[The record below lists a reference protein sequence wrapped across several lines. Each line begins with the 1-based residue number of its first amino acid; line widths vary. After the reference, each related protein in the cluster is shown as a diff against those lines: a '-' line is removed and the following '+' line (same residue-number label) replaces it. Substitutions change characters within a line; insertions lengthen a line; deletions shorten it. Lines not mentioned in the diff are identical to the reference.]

1 MKKTVFIIPG
11 FRHGPGTKAYKE
23 IAVILREEGYFPV
36 LSGISWKKRTVS
48 ENAILFLKE
57 FTRMKRKKKYILGF
71 SFGAMV
77 ALLASTKVR
86 SSGLILCSLS
96 PFFREDIAKVQ
107 TNLMSAVMAERYQ
120 DFAQLQ
126 SAVLAKRIKTKQ
138 VHMLYGTREAKS
150 LKKRV
155 NNTFDRIISSR
166 KHLTRIKKTEH
177 EIGSTRYLQTI
188 QQIARVLR

>member
-11 FRHGPGTKAYKE
+11 FRHGPGTRGYKE
-23 IAVILREEGYFPV
+23 IAGILRKEGYFPV
-36 LSGISWKKRTVS
+36 LSRISWKKRTVS
-48 ENAILFLKE
+48 ENAAFFLKE
-57 FTRMKRKKKYILGF
+57 FSRMKRKKKYILGF

-96 PFFREDIAKVQ
+96 PFFREDIAKVK
-107 TNLMSAVMAERYQ
+107 TNLMSALMAERYE

-126 SAVLAKRIKTKQ
+126 STVLAKKIKTKQ
-138 VHMLYGTREAKS
+138 VHMLYGAREAKS

-155 NNTFDRIISSR
+155 NKTFDQIVSSR
-166 KHLTRIKKTEH
+166 KQLTQIQKTEH
-177 EIGSTRYLQTI
+177 EIGSFRYLQTI